1 MRDLANRSEFIH
13 IIRTEGDPPE
23 KYLIRYTCRGV
34 EGINGGNQPIFRE
47 QHDVTIYLH
56 AEYPLKQ
63 PQLKWM
69 TPIFHPNIHITGA
82 VCIGA
87 WWPAKTL
94 DELLLTLGK
103 AGGSAMA
110 DAEALGRLISMAL
123 RSGIPIMEIHRQLRG
138 ISSDRAVGLGPNKVL
153 SVPDAVGIALE
164 RWYRDKQGVQ
174 QDLLANTLP
183 PRATPVPRVEAVS
196 APVKG
201 AEAQGQAEFIGG
213 YDDAQAFMGTC
224 PDCGSQLEYAEG
236 CVKCHVCG
244 FSECG

>member
-1 MRDLANRSEFIH
+1 MSFDIRETRLRNDYQRVRDLANRSDFIH

-34 EGINGGNQPIFRE
+34 EGVNSAQQPIFRE

-94 DELLLTLGK
+94 DELLLTLGEMIQYKNYEPRDPMNSK
-103 AGGSAMA
+103 AAAWAMGRKTLFPVDRRELKGHSLADLSATGNENS
-110 DAEALGRLISMAL
+110 DDLDIK
-123 RSGIPIMEIHRQLRG
+123 SG
-138 ISSDRAVGLGPNKVL
+138 
-153 SVPDAVGIALE
+153 
-164 RWYRDKQGVQ
+164 
-174 QDLLANTLP
+174 
-183 PRATPVPRVEAVS
+183 
-196 APVKG
+196 
-201 AEAQGQAEFIGG
+201 
-213 YDDAQAFMGTC
+213 
-224 PDCGSQLEYAEG
+224 
-236 CVKCHVCG
+236 
-244 FSECG
+244 